1 MKQLE
6 QKMRAGFTIMEVMIA
21 VMVIGLLASG
31 AAVGISKMM
40 KKANLNSARSGVQAV
55 ASAMKQYKM
64 DNGKYPSDLKELI
77 KEDEDGDAYLDG
89 GEGSLEDPWR
99 NEYKLEWKGNG
110 KRNFVIISAGDDGEF
125 GTDDDVRSDDL
136 KGKKKAQ

>member
-1 MKQLE
+1 MKQQE

-31 AAVGISKMM
+31 AAVGITKMM

-64 DNGKYPSDLKELI
+64 DNGKYPSDLKDLI
-77 KEDEDGDAYLDG
+77 KEDDDGDAYLDG

-99 NEYKLEWKGNG
+99 NEYKLEWKNG

-125 GTDDDVRSDDL
+125 GTDDDIRSDDL
-136 KGKKKAQ
+136 KRKKKAQ